1 MGGEHIADQNA
12 FKKKIIIIIII
23 IVPWISN
30 DFQWFPRSL
39 WWNHRIQWSNPWPAS
54 SAYMHNMKNMFSS
67 FHCSSMHIYIAP
79 CIFSRL
85 YIGVTL
91 RHYRQSPCE
100 KHTNHTG
107 RHCHAWKPWNSKIPP
122 DLFSLQICEASQN
135 TKVTHKTYK
144 IIWIVSTW
152 HGLKLWNLT
161 WLYPSLCHTNLSML
175 MVLPISQTLWHG
187 PILIILQNR

>member
-1 MGGEHIADQNA
+1 M
-12 FKKKIIIIIII
+12 
-23 IVPWISN
+23 ISN
-30 DFQWFPRSL
+30 DFHAVFDE
-39 WWNHRIQWSNPWPAS
+39 ITESNGPIPDQ
-54 SAYMHNMKNMFSS
+54 H
-67 FHCSSMHIYIAP
+67 HLHICTIWKTCFLLFTAHL
-79 CIFSRL
+79 CTSILHLAFFSRL